1 MKQVFV
7 QVLNIHILSN
17 YMKHLNQKDVFL
29 WFLNSMNSMILLI
42 YYDDRFYLFSMDG
55 SDLCFEIEKRALAG
69 FVYSEAVA
77 R

>member
-1 MKQVFV
+1 MLTSDF
-7 QVLNIHILSN
+7 ILFS
-17 YMKHLNQKDVFL
+17 
-29 WFLNSMNSMILLI
+29 
-42 YYDDRFYLFSMDG
+42 SMDG

>member
-1 MKQVFV
+1 LILFV
-7 QVLNIHILSN
+7 IKNKFN
-17 YMKHLNQKDVFL
+17 FL
-29 WFLNSMNSMILLI
+29 
-42 YYDDRFYLFSMDG
+42 SMDG

>member
-1 MKQVFV
+1 
-7 QVLNIHILSN
+7 
-17 YMKHLNQKDVFL
+17 
-29 WFLNSMNSMILLI
+29 
-42 YYDDRFYLFSMDG
+42 MDG